1 MRTGSTPTGVVT
13 FAFTD
18 IEGSTSRWERNR
30 EAMQEAVRRHDAIVR
45 SAVAACDGHV
55 FKTIGEIRRQLLGPD
70 HPFTIAT
77 RQALDALE
85 GNTP

>member
-1 MRTGSTPTGVVT
+1 
-13 FAFTD
+13 
-18 IEGSTSRWERNR
+18 
-30 EAMQEAVRRHDAIVR
+30 MQEAVRRHDAIVR